1 MTQTIGSPRNYE
13 DLKRSNTLNKVRKKP
28 PQLSKLK
35 TSPKPNL
42 LITTEAVDQDSIQAL
57 SKYARVFSSAG
68 LDEASL
74 ARLLPSVDGLLV
86 FFWPSF
92 LSPENLSR
100 MSHLRFI
107 QSILAGVNHIPFA
120 QLTKKVRVCSNAG
133 AYSDEVAE
141 YAWSLLLSAAKRVVD
156 FHNAVKS
163 EQWTLRRMLGGK
175 EVTILGDKTLGI
187 LGYGGIGSAVARIGK
202 GFSMKIYAFSRKPV
216 REKGVRSFQGEKGLL
231 TVLAE
236 SDAVIASL
244 PLTKF
249 TDKII
254 GADKLATMKKDAIL
268 VNIARG
274 ELVDETA
281 LYEHLKSNPDFRY
294 ATDVWWYREGKE
306 SLKTTHPF
314 FEVPNFIGTPHVS
327 GPSGLATGKP
337 VKFAVENV
345 IRFLRGLKPRNIVNP
360 AEYLATDRQE
370 Y

>member
-1 MTQTIGSPRNYE
+1 
-13 DLKRSNTLNKVRKKP
+13 
-28 PQLSKLK
+28 
-35 TSPKPNL
+35 
-42 LITTEAVDQDSIQAL
+42 LITTDVVDKRSIETL
-57 SKYARVFSSAG
+57 SKYARVFTSTG

-74 ARLLPSVDGLLV
+74 IQLLPSIDILLV

-92 LSPENLSR
+92 LTPENLSR
-100 MSHLRFI
+100 MTKLKLI

-120 QLTKKVRVCSNAG
+120 QLDKKVVVCSNAG

-141 YAWSLLLSAAKRVVD
+141 YAWALLFSAAKRIVD
-156 FHNAVKS
+156 FHNAVKT
-163 EQWTLRRMLGGK
+163 EQWTLRRTLGGK
-175 EVTILGDKTLGI
+175 EVTILEERTLGI
-187 LGYGGIGSAVARIGK
+187 LGYGGIGSAVAQIGK
-202 GFSMKIYAFSRKPV
+202 GFSMKIYAFSRKLV
-216 REKGVRSFQGEKGLL
+216 RERGVRSFQGDKGLL

-236 SDAVIASL
+236 SDAVIVSL
-244 PLTKF
+244 PLTEL
-249 TDKII
+249 TNKII
-254 GADKLATMKKDAIL
+254 GAEKLATMKRDAIL

-281 LYEHLKSNPDFRY
+281 LYEHLKANPDFRY

-314 FEVPNFIGTPHVS
+314 FELPNFIGTPHVS

-337 VKFAVENV
+337 ARFAVENV

-360 AEYLATDRQE
+360 AEYLVTDRQE

>member
-1 MTQTIGSPRNYE
+1 
-13 DLKRSNTLNKVRKKP
+13 LL
-28 PQLSKLK
+28 
-35 TSPKPNL
+35 KPNL
-42 LITTEAVDQDSIQAL
+42 LTTTDVVDKARIQTL
-57 SKYARVFSSAG
+57 SKYARVFSSTG

-74 ARLLPSVDGLLV
+74 IQLLPSIDILLV

-92 LSPENLSR
+92 LTPENLSR
-100 MSHLRFI
+100 MTKLRLI

-120 QLTKKVRVCSNAG
+120 QLDKKVVVCSNAG

-141 YAWSLLLSAAKRVVD
+141 YAWALLLSAAKRIVD
-156 FHNAVKS
+156 FHNAVKT
-163 EQWTLRRMLGGK
+163 EQWTLRRTLGGK
-175 EVTILGDKTLGI
+175 EVTILEEKKLGI
-187 LGYGGIGSAVARIGK
+187 LGYGGIGSTVAQIGK

-216 REKGVRSFQGEKGLL
+216 RENGVRSFQGDKGLL

-236 SDAVIASL
+236 SDAVIVSL
-244 PLTKF
+244 PLTEL
-249 TDKII
+249 TNKII

-274 ELVDETA
+274 ELVHETA
-281 LYEHLKSNPDFRY
+281 LYEHLKANPDFRY

-314 FEVPNFIGTPHVS
+314 SDLPNFIGTPHVS

-337 VKFAVENV
+337 VKFAVENMM
-345 IRFLRGLKPRNIVNP
+345 RFLRGLKPKNIVNP
-360 AEYLATDRQE
+360 AEYLVTDRQE